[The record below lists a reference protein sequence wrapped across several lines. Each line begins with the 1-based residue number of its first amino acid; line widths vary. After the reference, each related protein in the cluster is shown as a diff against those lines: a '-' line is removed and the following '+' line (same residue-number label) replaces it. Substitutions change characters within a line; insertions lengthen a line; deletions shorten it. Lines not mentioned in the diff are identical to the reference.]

1 MTLEESLQK
10 FDELMEK
17 ERDLLKDIQEN
28 HIHSENDKLVFY
40 RYKNANNESIR
51 KHILKRIEEGK
62 TEWKSLLDDFPL
74 PDKPF
79 NIEDVENE
87 SMKECFMCI
96 QDIEHEMTELG
107 NYINNNFDNPEMKN
121 RIKQYFEEK
130 YKS

>member
-1 MTLEESLQK
+1 MTLQESLQRL
-10 FDELMEK
+10 DELMKK
-17 ERDLLKDIQEN
+17 ERELLNDIQMN
-28 HIHSENDKLVFY
+28 HIHSENDKLVFC

-62 TEWKSLLDDFPL
+62 TEWKSLLNDFPL

-87 SMKECFMCI
+87 RMKECFKCI
-96 QDIEHEMTELG
+96 ENIENEMTELAD
-107 NYINNNFDNPEMKN
+107 YINNNFGNLEVKN
-121 RIKQYFEEK
+121 RIKKYFDEK

>member
-1 MTLEESLQK
+1 MTLQESLQK
-10 FDELMEK
+10 LDELMEK
-17 ERDLLKDIQEN
+17 ERELLKDIQMN

-62 TEWKSLLDDFPL
+62 TEWKSLLNDFPL

-96 QDIEHEMTELG
+96 LEKEHEMTELG
-107 NYINNNFDNPEMKN
+107 DYINNNFDNPEMKN
-121 RIKQYFEEK
+121 RIKLYFEEK
-130 YKS
+130 YK

>member
-1 MTLEESLQK
+1 MTLQESLQK
-10 FDELMEK
+10 LDELMEK
-17 ERDLLKDIQEN
+17 ERELLKDIQMN

-62 TEWKSLLDDFPL
+62 TEWKSLLNDFPL

-87 SMKECFMCI
+87 RMKECFKCI
-96 QDIEHEMTELG
+96 ENIENEMTELAD
-107 NYINNNFDNPEMKN
+107 YINNNFGNLEVKN
-121 RIKQYFEEK
+121 RIKKYFDEK

>member
-1 MTLEESLQK
+1 MTLQESLQK
-10 FDELMEK
+10 LDELMEK
-17 ERDLLKDIQEN
+17 ERELLRDIQTN

-51 KHILKRIEEGK
+51 MHILKRIKEGK

-87 SMKECFMCI
+87 SMKECFICI
-96 QDIEHEMTELG
+96 QDIEYEMTELG

-130 YKS
+130 YK

>member
-28 HIHSENDKLVFY
+28 HIHNENDKLVFY

-51 KHILKRIEEGK
+51 KQILKRIEEGK

-87 SMKECFMCI
+87 RMKECFKCI
-96 QDIEHEMTELG
+96 ENIENEMTELAD
-107 NYINNNFDNPEMKN
+107 YINNNFGNLEVKN
-121 RIKQYFEEK
+121 RLKKYFDEK

>member
-1 MTLEESLQK
+1 MTLQESLQK
-10 FDELMEK
+10 LDELMEK
-17 ERDLLKDIQEN
+17 ERELLKDIQMN

-62 TEWKSLLDDFPL
+62 TEWKSLLNDFPL

-96 QDIEHEMTELG
+96 LEIEHEMTELG
-107 NYINNNFDNPEMKN
+107 DYINNNFDNPEMKN
-121 RIKQYFEEK
+121 RIKLYFEEK
-130 YKS
+130 YK